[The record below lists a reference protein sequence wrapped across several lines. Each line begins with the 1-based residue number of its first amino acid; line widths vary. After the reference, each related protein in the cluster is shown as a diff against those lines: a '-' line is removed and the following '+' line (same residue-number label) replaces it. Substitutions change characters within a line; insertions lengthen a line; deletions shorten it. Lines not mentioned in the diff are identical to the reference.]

1 MIVKCFSLLP
11 GLGDNRSP
19 YMCTSGLSYMY
30 KVGKQKVVDIMEK
43 FVNIHCVRNNKIYFC
58 LFHD

>member
-1 MIVKCFSLLP
+1 MIIKVH
-11 GLGDNRSP
+11 N

-30 KVGKQKVVDIMEK
+30 RVGKQKVVDIMEK
-43 FVNIHCVRNNKIYFC
+43 FVNIHCDRNNKKYFC